1 MELRHVLLIS
11 FPAQGHINPALQ
23 FAKRLLRLGIRVT
36 FVTSIY
42 ARRCMDKTAGAG
54 ALPDALSFALF
65 SDGYDED
72 YDRETLDHDYYMSNL
87 RSNASKALRDA
98 IAAAADQG
106 CPVTR
111 LVYTILLP
119 WTSQVARDCNVPSAL
134 LWIQPATVLDIY
146 YYYFHGFQD
155 EIASNSGD
163 PSWRLQLPGG
173 LPPFSKRDLPSFL
186 LPTTSEKHKFV
197 LPIFKEQVDVLDSEE
212 RPKVLVNTFDALEA
226 DALKAIDG
234 YEQIAVGP
242 LIPSAFLDGQDT
254 SDKSFGGDLFEIKCN
269 NYLEWLNTQPKS
281 SVVYVSFGSLL
292 RLPKPQLEEI
302 GKALID
308 SGRPFLWIIRTDD
321 VEGNSISRLAEL
333 EKMGKLVPWCL
344 QLEVLTHPS
353 VGCFVTHC
361 GWNSTLESVSCG
373 VPVVAF
379 PQWAD
384 QGTNAKLIE
393 EVWRTGVR
401 VRVEEDE
408 EEDRTVESEEIRRC
422 VEAVMNGGDQS
433 REVRRNAEKWKG
445 LARDAV
451 DDVSGSSTRNLKA
464 FFA

>member
-1 MELRHVLLIS
+1 MEFRHVLLIS

-23 FAKRLLRLGIRVT
+23 FAKRLLRLGIQVT
-36 FVTSIY
+36 FVTTVH
-42 ARRCMDKTAGAG
+42 ARRCMDNTATAG
-54 ALPDALSFALF
+54 ALPDALNFALF
-65 SDGYDED
+65 SDGYED
-72 YDRETLDHDYYMSNL
+72 GFDRDSIGYQKHMADLITNG
-87 RSNASKALRDA
+87 SKALRDA
-98 IAAAADQG
+98 VAAAAR
-106 CPVTR
+106 PVTR
-111 LVYTILLP
+111 LVYTLLLP
-119 WTSQVARDCNVPSAL
+119 WATQVARECNIPCAL
-134 LWIQPATVLDIY
+134 LWIQPATVLDLY

-155 EIASNSGD
+155 EITSNSAD
-163 PSWRLQLPGG
+163 PSWRLHLPGG
-173 LPPFSKRDLPSFL
+173 LPPFSKRDLPSFI
-186 LPTTSEKHKFV
+186 LPTTSEKDKFA
-197 LPIFKEQVDVLDSEE
+197 LALFKEQVDVLDGEE

-226 DALKAIDG
+226 EALKAIHG
-234 YEQIAVGP
+234 YEQIAIGP
-242 LIPSAFLDGQDT
+242 LIPSAFLDGQDST
-254 SDKSFGGDLFEIKCN
+254 DKSFGCDLFEIKSN

-281 SVVYVSFGSLL
+281 SVVYVSFGSVIKLT
-292 RLPKPQLEEI
+292 KPLVEEI

-308 SGRPFLWIIRTDD
+308 SGRPFLWIIRSDD
-321 VEGNSISRLAEL
+321 VEGNSMSRLAEL
-333 EKMGKLVPWCL
+333 EKMGKIVPWCS

-379 PQWAD
+379 PQWTD

-422 VEAVMNGGDQS
+422 IEAVMDGGDQS

-451 DDVSGSSTRNLKA
+451 DGVSGSSTRNLEA